1 VDVTGDLYL
10 YALRPNGVQ
19 TALGRVTL
27 RDLTA
32 LSVDQRSQPG
42 NVELLGRFKP
52 DLPVPTPGDPI
63 NHFIE
68 LRPRASGGLSTWGRW
83 SVKPTTLPSF
93 AAEAEFTWTWEVSAG
108 DLDAVERRHVGKR
121 VIEIR
126 LTVEGLAALDGQVL
140 PVWGQVDL
148 RMFRTEWEDKILTP
162 LKRPLPPS
170 WEQLLPDAQRAE
182 DPNWKRAGEQ
192 LDRARV
198 LLRAGEGRQALGEA
212 LDAFQAVLSKPYS
225 RQRWEEHLTAVP
237 EALLPPQKRDG
248 LAQMLGGFCMYL
260 NLVGH
265 HRGQDDPE
273 EGAQPPM
280 PVDQWEAEEAI
291 AASTFLLALAL
302 RLSSSRA

>member
-1 VDVTGDLYL
+1 MDVTGDLYL

-170 WEQLLPDAQRAE
+170 WEQVLPDAQRAR
-182 DPNWKRAGEQ
+182 NT
-192 LDRARV
+192 
-198 LLRAGEGRQALGEA
+198 
-212 LDAFQAVLSKPYS
+212 S
-225 RQRWEEHLTAVP
+225 
-237 EALLPPQKRDG
+237 
-248 LAQMLGGFCMYL
+248 L
-260 NLVGH
+260 NSGKSTSSS
-265 HRGQDDPE
+265 
-273 EGAQPPM
+273 
-280 PVDQWEAEEAI
+280 
-291 AASTFLLALAL
+291 AASWSRWRVCKESSLNRL
-302 RLSSSRA
+302 RTSIRSPSAAIGVRWRNPPTNPRHSRS